1 MADPQESFYPVE
13 VQRDDQGMM
22 RILWDDGHECRYPY
36 AHLRKACPC
45 ATCRDLR
52 AQQQRA
58 PANPFQVLNTVTT
71 QEISPL
77 HLSAVG
83 NYALNIEWSDG
94 HRTGIY
100 PWDMLRALCPEL
112 RPAVQHSA

>member
-1 MADPQESFYPVE
+1 MADPHESFYPVE
-13 VQRDDQGMM
+13 IQRDDQGMM
-22 RILWDDGHECRYPY
+22 RILWNDGHECRYPY
-36 AHLRKACPC
+36 APLRKACPC

-52 AQQQRA
+52 AQQQRT

-77 HLSAVG
+77 YLSAVG
-83 NYALNIEWSDG
+83 NYALSIEWSDG

-100 PWDMLRALCPEL
+100 PWDMLRDLCPEL
-112 RPAVQHSA
+112 RLATQHSA